1 MEVGQ
6 GPNVG
11 CSAKGKK
18 NVLRCSFDLM
28 LPRLRGPMLIANW
41 KRCGRKWLWPIES
54 ILQPFREGI
63 KEKTKSRHS
72 SAWDIPIRRQKL

>member
-18 NVLRCSFDLM
+18 NIIERRMPTSYSFSIFKM
-28 LPRLRGPMLIANW
+28 VG
-41 KRCGRKWLWPIES
+41 LW
-54 ILQPFREGI
+54 GI
-63 KEKTKSRHS
+63 VFC
-72 SAWDIPIRRQKL
+72 DIT

>member
-18 NVLRCSFDLM
+18 IGIIGTMSLVLIII
-28 LPRLRGPMLIANW
+28 RLENFLYFFLHTRAGTLKYSSLVLIIEIYSYLTTRLVFRIHN
-41 KRCGRKWLWPIES
+41 CGIS
-54 ILQPFREGI
+54 
-63 KEKTKSRHS
+63 
-72 SAWDIPIRRQKL
+72 DV

>member
-18 NVLRCSFDLM
+18 KRSYQGPHYAVFSSYLLLHPSWVQIS
-28 LPRLRGPMLIANW
+28 LPFGHVI
-41 KRCGRKWLWPIES
+41 KRELGEEQAVKV
-54 ILQPFREGI
+54 
-63 KEKTKSRHS
+63 
-72 SAWDIPIRRQKL
+72 

>member
-18 NVLRCSFDLM
+18 N
-28 LPRLRGPMLIANW
+28 GHHQKGIATQ
-41 KRCGRKWLWPIES
+41 RKLNTLCVQFI
-54 ILQPFREGI
+54 IIG
-63 KEKTKSRHS
+63 KT
-72 SAWDIPIRRQKL
+72 AIFEP

>member
-18 NVLRCSFDLM
+18 NSSLEQIVADVLEMTSFQM
-28 LPRLRGPMLIANW
+28 
-41 KRCGRKWLWPIES
+41 
-54 ILQPFREGI
+54 
-63 KEKTKSRHS
+63 HS
-72 SAWDIPIRRQKL
+72 LSNALAMVLKNSKH

>member
-18 NVLRCSFDLM
+18 NVYVVKHGRPYVINIEYLGHFHITCRVTMECNITYFSSFVRTSDE
-28 LPRLRGPMLIANW
+28 PP
-41 KRCGRKWLWPIES
+41 
-54 ILQPFREGI
+54 
-63 KEKTKSRHS
+63 
-72 SAWDIPIRRQKL
+72 